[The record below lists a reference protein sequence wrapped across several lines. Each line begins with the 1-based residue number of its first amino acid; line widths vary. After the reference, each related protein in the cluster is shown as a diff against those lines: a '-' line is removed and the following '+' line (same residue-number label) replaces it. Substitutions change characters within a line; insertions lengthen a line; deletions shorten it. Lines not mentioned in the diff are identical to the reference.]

1 MKCKLKYYLNIHK
14 PYAMSTKILKYIHNP
29 CILAFKAETSVH
41 ESWYIWVRRISKSIF
56 SFVNF
61 VRPLHIFDIVI
72 AREPNHEWGT
82 CFFRGEKTEDEH
94 TCEFEF
100 ESLLEIWKANS
111 REKEEVPSIFS
122 HPSSL
127 LTSFDFL
134 LHDYKKKNQAV
145 REL

>member
-1 MKCKLKYYLNIHK
+1 MIKKKILKCKLKYHLNIHK
-14 PYAMSTKILKYIHNP
+14 PYVILTKILKYIHNP

-82 CFFRGEKTEDEH
+82 CFFRGEKTEDEDA
-94 TCEFEF
+94 CEFEF
-100 ESLLEIWKANS
+100 ESLSWDMKGKFKGKGG
-111 REKEEVPSIFS
+111 RS
-122 HPSSL
+122 HL
-127 LTSFDFL
+127 SFLIPPHF
-134 LHDYKKKNQAV
+134 
-145 REL
+145 